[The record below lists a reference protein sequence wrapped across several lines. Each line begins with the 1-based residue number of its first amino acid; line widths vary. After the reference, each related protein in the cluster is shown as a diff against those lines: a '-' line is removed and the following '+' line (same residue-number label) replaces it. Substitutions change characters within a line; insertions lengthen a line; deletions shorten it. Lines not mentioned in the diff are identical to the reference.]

1 MTDKII
7 DIAQYK
13 YDQAENDLRMKLVE
27 YTERPEIQ
35 AQAGEAFYIWKADP
49 DFIPDEI
56 SDDQIDDLTFEKFFD
71 WFLHDFRLLDTGERV
86 IERFYYNEREG
97 LSGPEETVMKGWLD
111 SVYSFFEVGE
121 VVPGEYCDIRD
132 LFLNTEFRVRDS
144 SSSRKLRPS
153 DIIGARPLKA
163 GDSVY
168 FSGIISAYPQAFKNI
183 ILEYFDSEFEL
194 YRQARGEGTD
204 KKEFIRDLGFQIS
217 NYMDDLARNPHFI
230 TPEGEDLVLA
240 SAVYEIKDRAKALER
255 LDRIDSLKQMTGPD
269 DDIKIFTIDIG
280 GRSNISGTIEVD
292 DERIDI
298 AAYSLEMLER
308 AKSIIE
314 KELEGLILHLEDK
327 AKGMESY
334 TEKNRKADAK
344 LNRLPPGVKSKK
356 ELDKKL
362 DQYYAEWVD
371 LPLPALDGLT
381 PRKAAG
387 TAEGRK
393 MLDIVLRELENIYK
407 LARERGEPYYDVK
420 KIRHELKLK

>member
-1 MTDKII
+1 MKVKVI
-7 DIAQYK
+7 DITQYK
-13 YDQAENDLRMKLVE
+13 YDQAENVLRMKLVE

-49 DFIPDEI
+49 DFIPDKI

-97 LSGPEETVMKGWLD
+97 LSGPEETVIKGWLD

-144 SSSRKLRPS
+144 SSSKKLRPS

-255 LDRIDSLKQMTGPD
+255 LDKIDSLKQMTGPD

-362 DQYYAEWVD
+362 EEHYAEWID

-407 LARERGEPYYDVK
+407 LARERGEPYYDIK
-420 KIRHELKLK
+420 KVRHELKLK

>member
-49 DFIPDEI
+49 DFIPDEV
-56 SDDQIDDLTFEKFFD
+56 SEDQIDDLTFEKFFD

-86 IERFYYNEREG
+86 IERFYYNERER
-97 LSGPEETVMKGWLD
+97 LSVPEETVIKGWLE

-144 SSSRKLRPS
+144 SSSKKLRPS

-204 KKEFIRDLGFQIS
+204 KKEFIRDMGFQIS

-230 TPEGEDLVLA
+230 TPEGEELVLA

-255 LDRIDSLKQMTGPD
+255 LDNIDSLKQMTGPD

-314 KELEGLILHLEDK
+314 KELEGLIIHPV
-327 AKGMESY
+327 SY
-334 TEKNRKADAK
+334 TH
-344 LNRLPPGVKSKK
+344 LTLP
-356 ELDKKL
+356 
-362 DQYYAEWVD
+362 
-371 LPLPALDGLT
+371 T
-381 PRKAAG
+381 
-387 TAEGRK
+387 
-393 MLDIVLRELENIYK
+393 ILR
-407 LARERGEPYYDVK
+407 V
-420 KIRHELKLK
+420 